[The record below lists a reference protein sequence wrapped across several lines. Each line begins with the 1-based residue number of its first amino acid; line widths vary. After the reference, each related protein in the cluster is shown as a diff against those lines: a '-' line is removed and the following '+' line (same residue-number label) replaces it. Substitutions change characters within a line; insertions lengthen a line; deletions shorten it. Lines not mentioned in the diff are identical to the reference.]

1 MKLVR
6 LTAENFLR
14 LQAVEIKPDGALVQ
28 ISGRN
33 GAGKSSVLRA
43 LEAALAGK
51 EALPAD
57 PVRHGADEAVI
68 EVDLGDFLVKRTV
81 KADGRTTLTVSTP
94 EGAKFSSPQK
104 MLDGL
109 LSSLAFDPLAF
120 SRMKPRE
127 QRDTLA
133 NLVGLSKQL
142 AELDAVQKTDFD
154 ERTMVNRDLRT
165 AKARFE
171 AMERVEPVEPVN
183 PSTALAELRAAR
195 EHNARVEAEMR
206 RRERERERAGGLW
219 DQARAKRQEAARL
232 LDEAKALDVEAD
244 AIGKALLALAEPE
257 ALRDVAAIEQRL
269 EQAGAVNAQHHAYEQ
284 YQAEAAAVAQLEAAS
299 QAISDRMTAR
309 EAERAAMIQSVAFPL
324 PGIGLT
330 EDGVTL
336 HGVPLDQASTAEQL
350 RLSAAIGMALNPK
363 LRLMVIRDGSL
374 LDEDSLQLLTEAAA
388 AEDFVLLVETVDTT
402 GQVGI
407 YIEDGNVRAVN
418 GKAVAA

>member
-1 MKLVR
+1 MKLIR

-51 EALPAD
+51 DALPAD

-81 KADGRTTLTVSTP
+81 KPDGRTTLTVSTP
-94 EGAKFSSPQK
+94 DGAKYGSPQK
-104 MLDGL
+104 ILDGL

-120 SRMKPRE
+120 ARMKPRE

-133 NLVGLSKQL
+133 NLVGLSQML
-142 AELDAVQKTDFD
+142 AELDAAHKADYD
-154 ERTMVNRDLRT
+154 ARTLVNRDLKT
-165 AKARFE
+165 ATARLDAMPAVE
-171 AMERVEPVEPVN
+171 AVAPVDV
-183 PSTALAELRAAR
+183 SATLAEIRAAR
-195 EHNARVEAEMR
+195 EENREAQALADR
-206 RRERERERAGGLW
+206 RQQLRGEAS
-219 DQARAKRQEAARL
+219 AARRIAEHKREQANKL
-232 LDEAKALDVEAD
+232 LAEAD
-244 AIGKALLALAEPE
+244 SFDAQAVTLDASASVIMVPDMIDLTALE
-257 ALRDVAAIEQRL
+257 RRL
-269 EQAGAVNAQHHAYEQ
+269 EDAEAINAQHRAYIERDRE
-284 YQAEAAAVAQLEAAS
+284 AEAVQQLALES
-299 QAISDRMTAR
+299 QAITDRMTAR
-309 EAERAAMIQSVAFPL
+309 ETERAAVIEAAAFPV
-324 PGIGLT
+324 PGIGIT

-336 HGVPLDQASTAEQL
+336 NGVPLDQASTAEQL

-363 LRLMVIRDGSL
+363 LRVMVIRDGSL
-374 LDEDSLQLLTEAAA
+374 LDEDSLRLLTEAAA